1 MRILGIIPARGGS
14 KGIPRKNILP
24 INGRPLIAY
33 SIEKGLEALSKGVLS
48 ELIVSTDDKEIAD
61 VSKSLGAN
69 VPFLRP
75 TAISGDKDKSVSFVL
90 HAIEFFEKS
99 DIHFDAIML
108 LQPTSPL
115 RSLEDIEQSVR
126 LIENG
131 EEESLISVY
140 QEDYIND
147 LVMYKMGD
155 ESKGK
160 PLNPLHNKGVRRQE
174 HGAVFVRN
182 GSIYITSVK
191 YLKQSEQIISDFPIL
206 YEMEKTKSVNIDT
219 LEDVELMKNIL

>member
-24 INGRPLIAY
+24 INGKPLIAY
-33 SIEKGLEALSKGVLS
+33 SIEKGLEAIKQDIIT
-48 ELIVSTDDKEIAD
+48 ELIVSTDDQEIAEI
-61 VSKSLGAN
+61 SASLGAN

-75 TAISGDKDKSVSFVL
+75 ESISGDKDKSVSFVL
-90 HAIEFFEKS
+90 HAIDFFEKQS
-99 DIHFDAIML
+99 IRFDAVML

-115 RSLEDIEQSVR
+115 RSLDDILRSVELFKNAKED
-126 LIENG
+126 
-131 EEESLISVY
+131 SLISVY

-155 ESKGK
+155 DAQGT
-160 PLNPLHNKGVRRQE
+160 PLNRLHNKGVRRQD

-182 GSIYITSVK
+182 GSIYITTVN
-191 YLKQSEQIISDFPIL
+191 YLKATEQIISDFPIL
-206 YEMEKTKSVNIDT
+206 YEMDKSKSVNIDT
-219 LEDVELMKNIL
+219 LEDIELMKKML